1 MEYYQ
6 KYLEYI
12 NKFNHFM
19 IYNGITITKVEK
31 DLSEA
36 ELVVGPN
43 SLNPLGTIHGGL
55 YFTMADC
62 AASAAARS
70 DGLNYVTLGSSF
82 DYIRSAGSGTVR
94 AVAEVRHRG
103 KTVCRVAARVV
114 DDSGRV
120 LAEGNFTMYCLHKPF
135 VMDF

>member
-1 MEYYQ
+1 MEYFQ

-12 NKFNHFM
+12 NKFNYFM
-19 IYNGITITKVEK
+19 IYNGITVTKVEK

-43 SLNPLGTIHGGL
+43 SLNPLGTMHGGL

-70 DGLNYVTLGSSF
+70 DGQNYVTLGSSF
-82 DYIRSAGSGTVR
+82 DYIRSSREGRVR
-94 AVAEVRHRG
+94 AIAEVRHRG
-103 KTVCRVAARVV
+103 RTVCRVAARVV
-114 DDSGRV
+114 DEHDRL
-120 LAEGNFTMYCLHKPF
+120 LAEGNFTMYCLHEPF
-135 VMDF
+135 VMD